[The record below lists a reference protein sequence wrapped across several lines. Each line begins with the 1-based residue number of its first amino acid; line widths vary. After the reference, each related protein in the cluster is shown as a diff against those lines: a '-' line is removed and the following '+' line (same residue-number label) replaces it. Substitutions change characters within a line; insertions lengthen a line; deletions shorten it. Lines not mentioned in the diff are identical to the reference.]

1 MNSKAL
7 IFIKL
12 KIDCKA
18 TVYLQNYVDL
28 QKRTF
33 VMKEKKENNV

>member
-18 TVYLQNYVDL
+18 TDYLQNYVDL
-28 QKRTF
+28 QKKNFCYER
-33 VMKEKKENNV
+33 KKGK